1 MTYPI
6 SCRLPTHPLGALG
19 DDYQCVGSN
28 VGEKTV
34 LDLSKDDGSPVVE
47 DLVPYK
53 SRASS
58 RALQRANIFQRFA
71 NRRHAANCVRLH
83 STLQGCK
90 VCVDSPRSG
99 TFVVHFLCLSH
110 QQKFQTKNTAFQCE
124 YHVVLRC
131 ARTKKKTGPKARLPW
146 AIDVRNSNIEHSE
159 NCISHAKITYA
170 EARMYTTDKSV
181 TSIKDTVKR
190 IATVNKISMASVP
203 KSVAVKLREGNM
215 YTGFT
220 NYEVNWGKLDKW
232 GQEFV
237 EHNPG
242 SKFHLEVDK
251 EGRFK
256 RMFVGLG
263 SAARIARKTGIE
275 FSGIDGT
282 FLTHLKYNGRVLILV
297 TRDGNNQILVLAW
310 VICESE
316 NALNYQYMAQHIK
329 GMDGLKEY
337 LNRPRQLMYSDRHKG
352 IPAFENEF
360 ECGKANCIV
369 HIAKNVRRHVKKYCP
384 KVSGSC
390 LTVCTTDT

>member
-1 MTYPI
+1 M
-6 SCRLPTHPLGALG
+6 
-19 DDYQCVGSN
+19 
-28 VGEKTV
+28 
-34 LDLSKDDGSPVVE
+34 
-47 DLVPYK
+47 
-53 SRASS
+53 
-58 RALQRANIFQRFA
+58 
-71 NRRHAANCVRLH
+71 
-83 STLQGCK
+83 
-90 VCVDSPRSG
+90 
-99 TFVVHFLCLSH
+99 
-110 QQKFQTKNTAFQCE
+110 
-124 YHVVLRC
+124 
-131 ARTKKKTGPKARLPW
+131 
-146 AIDVRNSNIEHSE
+146 DVRSSNIEHSE
-159 NCISHAKITYA
+159 NCISHAKITVA

-181 TSIKDTVKR
+181 VSIKDTIKR
-190 IATVNKISMASVP
+190 IATVNKISMGSVP
-203 KSVAVKLREGNM
+203 KSVAVKIREGAL

-220 NYEVNWGKLDKW
+220 DYDVNWGKLDKW

-263 SAARIARKTGIE
+263 SAARIAQKTGIE

-282 FLTHLKYNGRVLILV
+282 FFKHVKYNGRVLVLV

-310 VICESE
+310 VICEAE
-316 NALNYQYMAQHIK
+316 NALNYQYMAHHIK
-329 GMDGLKEY
+329 GMHGLKEY
-337 LNRPRQLMYSDRHKG
+337 LNRPRQLMYSDRHKR

-369 HIAKNVRRHVKKYCP
+369 HIAKNVRSHVKKYHP